1 MLGCNNVTCR
11 SLDTCRQPGKRRDV
25 CEVQAQ
31 SLEIG
36 LELDRNRTESCAL
49 ASEITAVGRFLIVM
63 AAPVGSCYVV
73 GRLETGAW
81 SEARNF

>member
-1 MLGCNNVTCR
+1 VPAAR
-11 SLDTCRQPGKRRDV
+11 KRRDV

-36 LELDRNRTESCAL
+36 HKLDRNRIASYAL
-49 ASEITAVGRFLIVM
+49 ASEIKAVDRFLIVM
-63 AAPVGSCYVV
+63 AAPVGSCLVV

-81 SEARNF
+81 PEARNF